1 MRPVF
6 ASNDEPN
13 GSAVNAIFAC
23 ELALAD
29 GSGGIDGA
37 NVKDLGLGQLGL
49 MVERPTRPATTGPA
63 LVYHIGYVIFGC
75 AEE

>member
-1 MRPVF
+1 MNPSL
-6 ASNDEPN
+6 APDNLLDGLP
-13 GSAVNAIFAC
+13 VNAILAC
-23 ELALAD
+23 KLALT
-29 GSGGIDGA
+29 GGPSGMGGA
-37 NVKDLGLGQLGL
+37 NVKHLGLGQLGL